1 MTDTKDDVSV
11 KDHGEAL
18 SELMEVIASL
28 LGPGGCPWD
37 QKQTPQTMTDYVI
50 EEAFELVEAIRADA
64 PEFGTEA
71 TRSEVKEELGDVA
84 FLLLFLATLYE
95 REGSFNLS
103 ESLRYSAAK
112 MIRRHPHV
120 FGDLKLKNQ
129 EELLSN
135 WEKIKRNENT
145 EDDEAPKRVYGS
157 LPKGLPPML
166 KAYRINSKAARAG
179 FTWETDDDQAGQL
192 TSEWKEW
199 EEAKASGDQARM
211 EEEFG
216 DYLFTLIEY
225 GRRHGI
231 KANSSLDGANNKFLS
246 RFNQMEDVVRDK
258 GKDIPDLSLD
268 ELNKIWDAVK
278 KK

>member
-1 MTDTKDDVSV
+1 MTDNQDEKPARG
-11 KDHGEAL
+11 HGEAL
-18 SELMEVIASL
+18 EELLEVIASL

-64 PEFGTEA
+64 PEFATEA

-95 REGSFNLS
+95 RQGSFDLS
-103 ESLRYSAAK
+103 ESLRYSTAK

-120 FGDLKLKNQ
+120 FGDLKLKDQ
-129 EELLSN
+129 EELLFN

-179 FTWETDDDQAGQL
+179 FTWDTDQDQAGQL
-192 TSEWKEW
+192 ASEWAEW
-199 EEAKASGDQARM
+199 EEAKAAGDPAQM

-231 KANSSLDGANNKFLS
+231 KANAALDQANNKFLA
-246 RFNQMEDVVRDK
+246 RFNQMEDIVRGK
-258 GKDIPDLSLD
+258 GKDIPDLTLD
-268 ELNKIWDAVK
+268 ELNRIWDAVK
-278 KK
+278 K